1 MLYSLFAR
9 SKYVNHVEINI
20 NQISH
25 MLILIEFVV
34 KSWLITWKTIH
45 PSMQK
50 SSYNKC
56 NVLPYLF
63 WIASNFL
70 FFLFFLV
77 FFFVI
82 FPFPPY
88 SLLSPSLYYFSY
100 IIDFI
105 IMHLFSSFLS
115 HNIFFN
121 VSYFLS
127 SILQKLFKWFA
138 HSQRQPG
145 NQDQSLSAVC
155 GSAGITEA
163 LLAKVRE
170 CVCVFCVWVCVCV
183 RVCTKVS
190 DWVCILAP
198 GCVCAGVLVS
208 VCLLGWEDHCEPNYW
223 GRL

>member
-183 RVCTKVS
+183 FECVLKLVTECVYWR
-190 DWVCILAP
+190 L
-198 GCVCAGVLVS
+198 GVCARVS
-208 VCLLGWEDHCEPNYW
+208 LCPCVF
-223 GRL
+223 